1 MATTSQLLRT
11 AAARR
16 RAVLNEQ
23 NRLVDS
29 EWALSAKTQADLD
42 SYIAY
47 YDQQATQVASKDLL
61 GIQNKINSAR
71 KAFVSNELQRSSI
84 AVLEGTGTN
93 QDKLNKMVNFYNEA
107 VANGDLD
114 FAQSLR
120 LQIGNLYQTV
130 AKEQTDAI
138 NVATAAY
145 KQNYTDV
152 KTYIS
157 DLLKGDAAPV
167 GSQYSLNTLNN
178 FYKQTTPDQFNATI
192 AEIFAKEGKPIASYE
207 QMALSYA
214 EETIKSIETQMAQY
228 PTNSAEY
235 LTLSNELYKARN
247 DEVFAVPGVK
257 GDVKLSIN
265 DLREAALAQQVN
277 GTGPLTP
284 AISADGRSS
293 GFVKNDIGQYELGI
307 NPATGE
313 YELVPRYVSAS
324 VSDMLTKTNAIPYL
338 STQPTGFSNVQATI
352 GDYSLMSADIGKGQ
366 GVKTYAVKNGEVF
379 EVSGNNIGKKVTTL
393 AKLQEN
399 YAKALEAYNA
409 GQTAIAPVRPE
420 QQYLSPEEALKTR
433 GIEADKGFVTI
444 NGVKYP
450 YRVDMNGN
458 IQYTVQRP
466 DETGKMTAETVTID
480 LRTGQQAT
488 ASEDIPKIIA
498 EKQRIAQAVRPSGIQ
513 GQGGGT
519 EILQGAGTTEVL
531 QQAQATQ
538 RAMGTQQAAGL
549 QALQAMPNQ
558 PLSVTPL
565 AQQVSPLKVMPTPA
579 APELKVA
586 PAPAPT
592 PLSMYVAPLTATA
605 PLKVVTP
612 TPKPISV
619 TTPVTISGPTNVNLQ
634 GGTQGTSP
642 NLQGGRTTTKTVR
655 LQ

>member
-47 YDQQATQVASKDLL
+47 YDEQATQVASKDLL

-93 QDKLNKMVNFYNEA
+93 QDKLDKMINFYNEA
-107 VANGDLD
+107 VNNGDLD

-152 KTYIS
+152 KAYIS

-178 FYKQTTPDQFNATI
+178 FYKQTTPEQFNATI
-192 AEIFAKEGKPIASYE
+192 ADIFAKEGKPIATYE

-214 EETIKSIETQMAQY
+214 EETIKSIETQIAQF
-228 PTNSAEY
+228 PSNSQEY
-235 LTLSNELYKARN
+235 FTLANELYKARN
-247 DEVFAVPGVK
+247 DEVFKVPGIR
-257 GDVKLSIN
+257 GDVSLSVN
-265 DLREAALAQQVN
+265 ELREAVLAQQVN

-293 GFVKNDIGQYELGI
+293 GFVKNDVGQYELGI
-307 NPATGE
+307 NPATGN

-324 VSDMLTKTNAIPYL
+324 VSDMLTKENAVPYGATL
-338 STQPTGFSNVQATI
+338 PTGRSNLPASQ
-352 GDYSLMSADIGKGQ
+352 GDYSLISADLGKGE
-366 GVKTYAVKNGEVF
+366 GVKTYAVRNGEVF
-379 EVSGNNIGKKVTTL
+379 TISGNTIGKKVSTL
-393 AKLQEN
+393 QKLQEE
-399 YAKALEAYNA
+399 YAKNLEAYNA
-409 GQTAIAPVRPE
+409 GQIPNAPVRPE
-420 QQYLSPEEALKTR
+420 QQYMTPEEALKAR
-433 GIEADKGFVTI
+433 GFDADAGFVTI
-444 NGVKYP
+444 NGIKYP

-466 DETGKMTAETVTID
+466 DETGKMTAETVTIN
-480 LRTGQQAT
+480 LRTGQTAS
-488 ASEDIPKIIA
+488 ASEDLPKIIA
-498 EKQRIAQAVRPSGIQ
+498 EQQRVAAATEGRQQVLQ
-513 GQGGGT
+513 GQTGAV
-519 EILQGAGTTEVL
+519 EALQGAGTTQVL
-531 QQAQATQ
+531 QKAAETQ
-538 RAMGTQQAAGL
+538 RAMTTQQAAGL
-549 QALQAMPNQ
+549 EALQTTPTQ
-558 PLSVTPL
+558 PLAVSPL
-565 AQQVSPLKVMPTPA
+565 PQQTTPLKVMPTPT
-579 APELKVA
+579 APALKVA
-586 PAPAPT
+586 PIPTPAP
-592 PLSMYVAPLTATA
+592 LQMYVAPITATA

-612 TPKPISV
+612 TPKPITV
-619 TTPVTISGPTNVNLQ
+619 TQPTTVKPSNINIQGGGGMLQ
-634 GGTQGTSP
+634 GGAGTLTGTLRVQS
-642 NLQGGRTTTKTVR
+642 
-655 LQ
+655 